1 MGLGLFSD
9 AEPERGRV
17 SPIVDKSCDS
27 LTGSGTFAFLTVGV
41 RVIFGV
47 SEGYGRLIKPG
58 CPNDCSMFSMQQ
70 DIEGP

>member
-17 SPIVDKSCDS
+17 SPIVDKSCDNFI
-27 LTGSGTFAFLTVGV
+27 GSGIFAFLTVGV
-41 RVIFGV
+41 RVIFAV
-47 SEGYGRLIKPG
+47 SEGCGRLIRRG
-58 CPNDCSMFSMQQ
+58 CSNDCSVFSMQQ